1 MVEERPAASLE
12 MEESG
17 ETAVVDT
24 AAVDTAAEVVTSP
37 PSVVEEHPLFKRIE
51 QGDLESIQNFL
62 EVC

>member
-12 MEESG
+12 REESG
-17 ETAVVDT
+17 ETAVGE
-24 AAVDTAAEVVTSP
+24 TAAEVATSP

>member
-12 MEESG
+12 REESG
-17 ETAVVDT
+17 ETAV
-24 AAVDTAAEVVTSP
+24 VDTAAEVVTSP

-51 QGDLESIQNFL
+51 QGDLESMQNFL

>member
-12 MEESG
+12 REESG
-17 ETAVVDT
+17 ETAV
-24 AAVDTAAEVVTSP
+24 VDTAAEVVTSP

>member
-12 MEESG
+12 REESK
-17 ETAVVDT
+17 ETVVVDT
-24 AAVDTAAEVVTSP
+24 AVEVVTSP

>member
-12 MEESG
+12 SG
-17 ETAVVDT
+17 ETEV
-24 AAVDTAAEVVTSP
+24 VDTAAEVVTSP

-51 QGDLESIQNFL
+51 QGDLESIQNFF

>member
-12 MEESG
+12 REESG
-17 ETAVVDT
+17 ETVVVDT
-24 AAVDTAAEVVTSP
+24 AVEVVTSP